1 MRRLS
6 VAVIL
11 VFCALV
17 LVSCGKRY
25 VGQEIGYP
33 ADEWCDYHSGYYPA
47 FGEGKQCILN
57 TPHMVFDFIIKK
69 GEAEQDYVIEGF
81 IDFSQGNIKSFDR
94 LMDGPS
100 RFFML
105 VGRGNRVID
114 NVSFRP
120 RTIFG
125 DIQKRIPFRIEYH
138 SDEGFDKVTF
148 GYAISVSG

>member
-6 VAVIL
+6 LAVIL
-11 VFCALV
+11 FYCALV
-17 LVSCGKRY
+17 LVSCGKKY

-33 ADEWCDYHSGYYPA
+33 SEGWCDYHSGYYPA
-47 FGEGKQCILN
+47 FGEGKLCVLT

-69 GEAEQDYVIEGF
+69 GEAEGDYVIEGF
-81 IDFSQGNIKSFDR
+81 VDASNGNISYYR

-100 RFFML
+100 KFFML
-105 VGRGNRVID
+105 VGRGERIVD

-120 RTIFG
+120 HTVFG
-125 DIQKRIPFRIEYH
+125 DLQKRMPFRIEYH

-148 GYAISVSG
+148 GYELSVAG